1 MNSSEFTR
9 WFAQSE
15 RVVFPP
21 AYRRRPLIMGILNV
35 TPDSFSD
42 GGRFLER
49 DKALQ
54 HADDMVA
61 QGADLLDIGGESSR
75 PGARPVSI
83 DQELTRVIPVI
94 EAFRA
99 RADIALSIDTCK
111 PEVMRAAVVA
121 GASFINDIQALQAPG
136 ALAEVSRLKVPVCLM
151 HMQGR
156 PGSMQVSPSYET
168 GVISAIQAFFAERIV
183 ACVSAGIPR
192 QHLMLDPGFGFGK
205 TDEQNLLL
213 TKQLLAFQSHGL
225 PLLFGAS
232 RKSTIGSFLNQ
243 NESGRL
249 AGGLGLA
256 VFAALQGVSMIRT
269 HDVDVTQ
276 QALRMVDAVINVAH

>member
-1 MNSSEFTR
+1 MNSAELNRWCGLSET
-9 WFAQSE
+9 
-15 RVVFPP
+15 VIFPP

-42 GGRFLER
+42 GGRFLDR

-75 PGARPVSI
+75 PGAMPVSI
-83 DQELTRVIPVI
+83 DEELTRVIPVI
-94 EAFRA
+94 EGLRA
-99 RADIALSIDTCK
+99 RSDIALSIDTCK
-111 PEVMRAAVVA
+111 PEVMRAAVEA
-121 GASFINDIQALQAPG
+121 GASLINDIQALQVPG
-136 ALAEVSRLKVPVCLM
+136 ALAEVARLNVPVCLM

-156 PGSMQVSPSYET
+156 PEFMQVSPSYET
-168 GVISAIQAFFAERIV
+168 GVISAIQAFFSERIL

-192 QHLMLDPGFGFGK
+192 QHLILDPGFGFGK
-205 TDEQNLLL
+205 TNEQNLFL
-213 TKQLLAFQSHGL
+213 TKHLLAFQSHGL
-225 PLLFGAS
+225 PLLFGVS
-232 RKSTIGSFLNQ
+232 RKNTIGSVFNHD
-243 NESGRL
+243 SAARL

-276 QALRMVDAVINVAH
+276 NALRMLDAVVNAEH